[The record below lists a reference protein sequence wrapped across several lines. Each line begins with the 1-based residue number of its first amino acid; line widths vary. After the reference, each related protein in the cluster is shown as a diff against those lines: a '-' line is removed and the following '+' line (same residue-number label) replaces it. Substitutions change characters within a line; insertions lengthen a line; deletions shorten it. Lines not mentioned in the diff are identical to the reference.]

1 MIMKLNIMI
10 KVGHSVMKA
19 TARDDTASIKVLS
32 SNVAP
37 HQPLHTDGAEFYIGD
52 ILLGRTTL
60 ISEGNKNLSL
70 KLNNQIY

>member
-1 MIMKLNIMI
+1 MM

-19 TARDDTASIKVLS
+19 KARDDTSSIKVLS
-32 SNVAP
+32 SGRCSTPAIS
-37 HQPLHTDGAEFYIGD
+37 DGAEFYIGD

>member
-1 MIMKLNIMI
+1 M

-32 SNVAP
+32 SGRCSTPAIS
-37 HQPLHTDGAEFYIGD
+37 DGAEFYIGD